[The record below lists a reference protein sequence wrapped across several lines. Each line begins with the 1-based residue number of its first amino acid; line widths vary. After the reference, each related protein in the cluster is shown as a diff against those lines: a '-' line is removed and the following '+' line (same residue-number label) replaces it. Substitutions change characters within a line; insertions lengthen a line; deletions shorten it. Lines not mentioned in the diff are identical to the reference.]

1 MDKQKAKEY
10 INIDGEVNIETL
22 TKAYKKAI
30 FKHHP
35 DHGGTSQSFVD
46 LKNAY
51 EFLMKE
57 LQYPS
62 KKYSSDSKQVED
74 IMANYSQELINK
86 IMELIEKF
94 ATNDDININII
105 GDWIWLDGETKP
117 HKEAIKYLGFKFSKN
132 KVAWYWHNGN
142 YRRFGG
148 KKDYSMDEI
157 AYRHGGMFQ
166 VSKKKNVKLQ
176 TLQPVMA

>member
-1 MDKQKAKEY
+1 MDKQKAKKY
-10 INIDGEVNIETL
+10 INIDGEINIETL

-35 DHGGTSQSFVD
+35 DHGGTSQSFIE

-51 EFLMKE
+51 EYLMRE

-117 HKEAIKYLGFKFSKN
+117 HKEAIKSLGFKFSKN

-166 VSKKKNVKLQ
+166 VSKKRNAKLQ

>member
-1 MDKQKAKEY
+1 MNEKKAKEY
-10 INIDGEVNIETL
+10 INIDGEINIETL

-35 DHGGTSQSFVD
+35 DHGGTNESFIE

-51 EFLMKE
+51 EYLMKE
-57 LQYPS
+57 LKYPS
-62 KKYSSDSKQVED
+62 KKYSSETKQVED
-74 IMANYSQELINK
+74 IMANYSEELINN

-105 GDWIWLDGETKP
+105 GDWIWLHGDTKP
-117 HKEAIKYLGFKFSKN
+117 HKEAIKALRFKFSKN

-166 VSKKKNVKLQ
+166 ISKKRNKQLSNKRLA
-176 TLQPVMA
+176 LA

>member
-10 INIDGEVNIETL
+10 MNIDGEINIETL

-35 DHGGTSQSFVD
+35 DHGGTNQSFIE

-51 EFLMKE
+51 EYLMKE
-57 LQYPS
+57 LKYPS
-62 KKYSSDSKQVED
+62 KKYSSDTKQVED
-74 IMANYSQELINK
+74 IMSNYSQELINK

-117 HKEAIKYLGFKFSKN
+117 HKEAIKALGFKFSKN
-132 KVAWYWHNGN
+132 KTAWYWHNGN

-148 KKDYSMDEI
+148 KKEYSMDEI

-166 VSKKKNVKLQ
+166 VSKKRNERLQ

>member
-1 MDKQKAKEY
+1 MNTEKAKKY
-10 INIDGEVNIETL
+10 IEVDGDLNVETL

-35 DHGGTSQSFVD
+35 DHGGTSESFIE
-46 LKNAY
+46 LQNAY
-51 EFLMKE
+51 AYLMHE
-57 LQYPS
+57 LKYPT
-62 KKYSSDSKQVED
+62 KKYSSDTKQVED
-74 IMANYSQELINK
+74 IMAHYSQELIYK

-105 GDWIWLDGETKP
+105 GNWIWLDGTTKP
-117 HKEAIKYLGFKFSKN
+117 HKDMIKSLGFKFSKN
-132 KVAWYWHNGN
+132 KTAWYWHGGT

-157 AYRHGGMFQ
+157 AYRHGGIFQ
-166 VSKKKNVKLQ
+166 VSKKRNKMLQ
-176 TLQPVMA
+176 PLQPVIA

>member
-1 MDKQKAKEY
+1 MNKEKVKEY
-10 INIDGEVNIETL
+10 ININGEVNIETL

-35 DHGGTSQSFVD
+35 DHGGTSEAFIE

-51 EFLMKE
+51 ESLVKE
-57 LQYPS
+57 IKYPS
-62 KKYSSDSKQVED
+62 KKYSSDTKQVED

-105 GDWIWLDGETKP
+105 GDWIWLDGQTKTY
-117 HKEAIKYLGFKFSKN
+117 KEQIKSLGFKFSKN
-132 KVAWYWHNGN
+132 KTAWYWHNGN

-166 VSKKKNVKLQ
+166 VNKKRNTRLQ

>member
-1 MDKQKAKEY
+1 MDNKKAKEY
-10 INIDGEVNIETL
+10 INIDGEVNIESL

-35 DHGGTSQSFVD
+35 DHGGTSEAFIE

-51 EFLMKE
+51 EYLMKE
-57 LQYPS
+57 LKYPS

-117 HKEAIKYLGFKFSKN
+117 HKEEIKSLGFKFSKN

-148 KKDYSMDEI
+148 KKEYSMDEI

-166 VSKKKNVKLQ
+166 VSKKRNQRLQ